1 MRMII
6 SGRHLEVTEPIRDYA
21 EKKIGRIKKH
31 FDNILEVDVT
41 LSARSTKDG
50 PRHQADVLVFANG
63 IKIKATAE
71 DKDLYAAID
80 EVYDVLDVQVTK
92 HKEKLRDNRHS
103 HREKIVAKHSHKMEE
118 GDVETK
124 KIISTKV
131 TSPKFMSVEEAI
143 LQMEALEQDFY
154 TFMNHETEELN
165 VVYKRKDGDY
175 GHVEPGWNEE

>member
-1 MRMII
+1 M
-6 SGRHLEVTEPIRDYA
+6 
-21 EKKIGRIKKH
+21 
-31 FDNILEVDVT
+31 
-41 LSARSTKDG
+41 
-50 PRHQADVLVFANG
+50 
-63 IKIKATAE
+63 
-71 DKDLYAAID
+71 
-80 EVYDVLDVQVTK
+80 
-92 HKEKLRDNRHS
+92 KEKLRDNRHS

-131 TSPKFMSVEEAI
+131 TSPKLMSVEEAI

-175 GHVEPGWNEE
+175 GHVDPGWNEE

>member
-6 SGRHLEVTEPIRDYA
+6 SGRHLEVTEPIREYA

-31 FDNILEVDVT
+31 FDNIFEVDVT
-41 LSARSTKDG
+41 LSVVSTKDG
-50 PRHQADVLVFANG
+50 PHHQADVLVFANG
-63 IKIKATAE
+63 TRIKATAE

-80 EVYDVLDVQVTK
+80 EVYDILDVQITK

-103 HREKIVAKHSHKMEE
+103 HREKVVIKPSVQVKH
-118 GDVETK
+118 DDTETK

-131 TSPKFMSVEEAI
+131 TSPKLMSVEEAI

-175 GHVEPGWNEE
+175 GHVEPGWEK